1 MVFKA
6 KQVQTAWERRAG
18 DGKRVNCY
26 IIELSAKRDSM
37 AFECERFFYQNK
49 GHI

>member
-6 KQVQTAWERRAG
+6 KQAQTAWERRAG
-18 DGKRVNCY
+18 DGKRVNCD
-26 IIELSAKRDSM
+26 IIELSAKGDSM
-37 AFECERFFYQNK
+37 ASECERFFYQNK